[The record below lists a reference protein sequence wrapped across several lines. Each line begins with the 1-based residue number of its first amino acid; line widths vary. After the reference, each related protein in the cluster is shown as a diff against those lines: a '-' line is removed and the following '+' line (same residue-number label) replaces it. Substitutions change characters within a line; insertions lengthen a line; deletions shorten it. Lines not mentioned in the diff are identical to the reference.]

1 MKNLFQVFV
10 LMLIIVSCTN
20 EPQIDYALISGEI
33 SNMTGDKVSLYKG
46 SEKVKDI
53 SLDENGVFND
63 TLKNISAGYYSM
75 GHGRERSTLFLQPGD
90 QLTVKLDTKEFD
102 ESISYEGLGSAR
114 NNYLAKKYLL
124 DEKQTGSFLEFFK
137 LEEAAFSEKLN
148 AINEAKVNLMNETAD
163 LDKTFTA
170 LEAKNLHFEYL
181 STLNNYK
188 NYHSYYAK
196 KPDFEPSEEFL
207 KPIKEVDVFNKEDYA
222 TVESYKSFVQNY
234 LVQSIYESED
244 TKGELDQIIE
254 KGSDLLKNDMAGM
267 IAYQIAPSNDKN
279 EILLNGI
286 LAMSNDA
293 KFKEQTTAKFNK
305 VKTLAKGMPS
315 PKFTDYE
322 NHKGGTT
329 SLDDLKGQY
338 VYIDVWA
345 TWCAPCKREIPY
357 LKEIEKDYHGKNISF
372 VSTSID
378 RAADHNKWVD
388 MVVNKELGG
397 IQLFA
402 DNDWSSKFVKD
413 YAIEGIP
420 RFILVDPDGN
430 IVSSDAPRP
439 SDPKLKELFNELK
452 I

>member
-1 MKNLFQVFV
+1 MRLPVQAYN
-10 LMLIIVSCTN
+10 
-20 EPQIDYALISGEI
+20 
-33 SNMTGDKVSLYKG
+33 
-46 SEKVKDI
+46 
-53 SLDENGVFND
+53 
-63 TLKNISAGYYSM
+63 
-75 GHGRERSTLFLQPGD
+75 
-90 QLTVKLDTKEFD
+90 KL
-102 ESISYEGLGSAR
+102 
-114 NNYLAKKYLL
+114 
-124 DEKQTGSFLEFFK
+124 LE
-137 LEEAAFSEKLN
+137 
-148 AINEAKVNLMNETAD
+148 
-163 LDKTFTA
+163 KTFIE
-170 LEAKNLHFEYL
+170 LESKNLHFEYL
-181 STLNNYK
+181 GLLNNYK

-196 KPDFEPSEEFL
+196 KPDFEPSDDFL
-207 KPIKEVDVFNKEDYA
+207 KPLKEVDIFNEEDYA
-222 TVESYKSFVQNY
+222 TIESFKSFVQNY
-234 LVQSIYESED
+234 LVQSIYESEN
-244 TKGELDQIIE
+244 TKEELDQIINQ
-254 KGSDLLKNDMAGM
+254 GSDLLKNDMAGM
-267 IAYQIAPSNDKN
+267 IAYQIAPSNDNN
-279 EILLNGI
+279 EVLLNGV
-286 LAMSNDA
+286 LAMSSDD
-293 KFKEQTTAKFNK
+293 KFKEQTTLKFNK

-388 MVVNKELGG
+388 MVINKELGG

-402 DNDWSSKFVKD
+402 DNDWNSKFVKD

-420 RFILVDPDGN
+420 RFILVDPEGN

-439 SDPKLKELFNELK
+439 SDPKLLELFNELK

>member
-1 MKNLFQVFV
+1 MKNLFQVYV
-10 LMLIIVSCTN
+10 LMLLIVSCTN
-20 EPQIDYALISGEI
+20 ESQIDYALISGQI
-33 SNMTGDKVSLYKG
+33 SNMKGDKVTLYKG
-46 SEKVKDI
+46 AKEITI
-53 SLDENGVFND
+53 SLDKNGVFND

-75 GHGRERSTLFLQPGD
+75 GHGRERSSLFIMPGD
-90 QLTVKLDTKEFD
+90 QLIVKLDTKEFD
-102 ESISYEGLGSAR
+102 ESIYYEGLGSAR

-124 DEKQTGSFLEFFK
+124 DEEQTGSFLDFFK
-137 LEEAAFSEKLN
+137 LEESEFSEKLN
-148 AINEAKVNLMNETAD
+148 AINEAKVSLLYETAD
-163 LDKTFTA
+163 LEKTFIE
-170 LEAKNLHFEYL
+170 LESKNLHFEYL
-181 STLNNYK
+181 GLLNNYK

-196 KPDFEPSEEFL
+196 KPDFEPSDEFL
-207 KPIKEVDVFNKEDYA
+207 KPLKEVDIFNEEDYA
-222 TVESYKSFVQNY
+222 TIESYKSFVQNY
-234 LVQSIYESED
+234 LVQSIYESEN
-244 TKGELDQIIE
+244 TKEELDQIITQ
-254 KGSDLLKNDMAGM
+254 GSDLLKNDMAGM
-267 IAYQIAPSNDKN
+267 IAYQIAPSNDNN
-279 EILLNGI
+279 EVLLNGV
-286 LAMSNDA
+286 LAMSSDD
-293 KFKEQTTAKFNK
+293 KFKEQTTLKFNK

-402 DNDWSSKFVKD
+402 DNDWNSKFVKD

-420 RFILVDPDGN
+420 RFILVDPEGN

-439 SDPKLKELFNELK
+439 SDPKLLELFNELK